1 MQPSVVRGVE
11 LQKFR
16 KILGSNVVISEKTI
30 LTQGYQLPLNAFP
43 LYGVSGFYR
52 FPYS

>member
-1 MQPSVVRGVE
+1 
-11 LQKFR
+11 
-16 KILGSNVVISEKTI
+16 

-52 FPYS
+52 FPYSWGILKFGSTSGK